1 MNSTQMACLQKLIN
15 TLQECE
21 CNGLTFSYASL
32 MLNVEDEESQYLEY
46 LSAQKLFELLDFID
60 GCGITKKKN
69 GDAITD
75 KEYQTFWDDGSRV
88 GDHTAYVDEVESDG
102 GDVHVSEGPY
112 EVDTESVN
120 FWSDEE

>member
-21 CNGLTFSYASL
+21 GNGLTFSYASL
-32 MLNVEDEESQYLEY
+32 LINVEDEESHYLEY

-69 GDAITD
+69 EDTITD
-75 KEYQTFWDDGSRV
+75 SEYQIFCDDGTRV
-88 GDHTAYVDEVESDG
+88 GDHTAYVEFKNNVLTNIEI
-102 GDVHVSEGPY
+102 VK
-112 EVDTESVN
+112 
-120 FWSDEE
+120 